1 LSRVVVVLGIHAQA
15 AVALVGL
22 EQAQDYL

>member
-1 LSRVVVVLGIHAQA
+1 VVVVLGIHAQA